1 MNVALGIKNL
11 LPLIA
16 LALGIAALV
25 APRHIHYI
33 VAGFLIS
40 FAVIGLGLVR

>member
-1 MNVALGIKNL
+1 MNISLGIKNL

-16 LALGIAALV
+16 LGLGILALV
-25 APRHIHYI
+25 VPRHIHFI

-40 FAVIGLGLVR
+40 FAVVGLGLLR

>member
-1 MNVALGIKNL
+1 MNISLGIKNL
-11 LPLIA
+11 LPIIA

-25 APRHIHYI
+25 VPRHIHFI
-33 VAGFLIS
+33 VAGFLIA